1 MFTYISGE
9 SSIIQTC
16 IIAVVSA
23 FEMRVERLG
32 VHVEAAA
39 AAAFSFVSFVK
50 FTVRLGVPADYSN
63 ITSVALEYMHF
74 F

>member
-1 MFTYISGE
+1 
-9 SSIIQTC
+9 
-16 IIAVVSA
+16 
-23 FEMRVERLG
+23 MRVERLG